1 MLDSFLPKRRPQIID
16 RNNETLFTNG
26 KLCPRFLVLMRS
38 WDDAGTGRF
47 FGEPLAGDMLRAAAY
62 KRARFNPV
70 MKKEGERLQVL
81 LLNRDKKR
89 VILNFSVLLRA
100 LKTNSTTSFSFIA
113 KNITSESAVAQVQL
127 FAKTDILI
135 AAHGAGITNAMY
147 MLSGSHIVEIF
158 PPFWYFGCYRKLVDN
173 LRLSYSKV
181 ISHGERGPE
190 CKTDPKSMKCLIDGT
205 RDRNFYV
212 DVTAVKHA
220 LKEGYS
226 LVWKNK
232 FGVSVQ

>member
-100 LKTNSTTSFSFIA
+100 LKTNSTTSFTFIA

-147 MLSGSHIVEIF
+147 MLPGSHIVEIF

-190 CKTDPKSMKCLIDGT
+190 
-205 RDRNFYV
+205 
-212 DVTAVKHA
+212 
-220 LKEGYS
+220 
-226 LVWKNK
+226 
-232 FGVSVQ
+232 